1 MRRNKS
7 FGSLQRRLDYAR
19 DFNKSLLPKR
29 SFKEIVSVGN
39 WFKVSDISEIE
50 EAQKQFKSTPKLLS
64 G

>member
-50 EAQKQFKSTPKLLS
+50 EAQK
-64 G
+64 